1 MLPNQLFNRKKKKK
15 IQHWNFILSLR
26 IIMMY
31 WKNNKIFNVL
41 SVIFFFISSFSLLLL
56 PFSTDNG
63 VITSLGYI
71 TAGIFWAG
79 LILGILIQIIAN
91 KICQNLK
98 KTDTRFNKIA
108 MISSGIFFCMF
119 IIILIFFKKNIW
131 LLSMDMALMIF
142 CFELYFIRK
151 KEKIS

>member
-1 MLPNQLFNRKKKKK
+1 
-15 IQHWNFILSLR
+15 
-26 IIMMY
+26 MMY

-56 PFSTDNG
+56 PFST
-63 VITSLGYI
+63 
-71 TAGIFWAG
+71 AG
-79 LILGILIQIIAN
+79 LILEILIQIIAN

-131 LLSMDMALMIF
+131 LLSIDMALMIF

>member
-1 MLPNQLFNRKKKKK
+1 MLLNQLFNRKTRKK

-131 LLSMDMALMIF
+131 LLSIDIALMFF

>member
-1 MLPNQLFNRKKKKK
+1 
-15 IQHWNFILSLR
+15 
-26 IIMMY
+26 MY

>member
-1 MLPNQLFNRKKKKK
+1 MLLNQLFNRKTRKK